1 MSVGEV
7 VILVGGL
14 GTRLRSEV
22 PDLPKPLA
30 PVAGRPFLAHLL
42 DRFAAAGLRRAILA
56 TGYRGGMIQDAIGT
70 RWQDMDIVYSL
81 ETERLGTGG
90 ALKQALQFLQGDAAH
105 VVNGDTW
112 LDYDP
117 RALERATRERGAAI
131 GMALAHVDDL
141 SRFGSVAV
149 EDGIVK
155 RFVEKGAQGAGWI
168 NAGAYCFLADG
179 LAALPQPAAFSLEED
194 VLVPMAAAGR
204 VAAFRDTGAFVD
216 IGVPEDYR
224 RAQALLATA

>member
-194 VLVPMAAAGR
+194 VLVPMATAGR

>member
-141 SRFGSVAV
+141 SRFGSVDV

-194 VLVPMAAAGR
+194 VLVPMATAGR

>member
-56 TGYRGGMIQDAIGT
+56 TGYRGGMIQDAIGA

-194 VLVPMAAAGR
+194 VLVPMATAGR

>member
-56 TGYRGGMIQDAIGT
+56 TGYRGGMIEDAIGT
-70 RWQDMDIVYSL
+70 RWRDMDIVHSL

-90 ALKQALQFLQGDAAH
+90 ALKQALQYLQGDAAH

-141 SRFGSVAV
+141 ARFGSVAV
-149 EDGIVK
+149 EDGIVQ

-179 LAALPQPAAFSLEED
+179 LAALPSSTAFSLEED

-204 VAAFRDTGAFVD
+204 VAAFRDTGVFVD

-224 RAQALLATA
+224 RAQHLLATP